1 MLSLP
6 TNTITPTAVLLNILS
21 VTPNTAPANTSV
33 NVTVSGTAFANGAT
47 VTFEGAQGT
56 APQVTGIDVVNANT
70 IVVAVDTA
78 VDAGA
83 TTQVWDVR
91 VTNPNNSFAVLSNA
105 FTVTVAP

>member
-1 MLSLP
+1 
-6 TNTITPTAVLLNILS
+6 
-21 VTPNTAPANTSV
+21 
-33 NVTVSGTAFANGAT
+33 
-47 VTFEGAQGT
+47 
-56 APQVTGIDVVNANT
+56 VNANT